1 MLSMKYPLFVKLIEQ
16 ETGCRV
22 QEEYRFHPYR
32 RWRFDIAVP
41 DLMVAVEIEGGIWS
55 GGRHTRGKGYQGDM
69 EKYNA
74 AQMLG
79 WKVLRYTPD
88 QVSVCLQDLKQFS
101 QGEAG

>member
-1 MLSMKYPLFVKLIEQ
+1 
-16 ETGCRV
+16 
-22 QEEYRFHPYR
+22 
-32 RWRFDIAVP
+32 
-41 DLMVAVEIEGGIWS
+41 MVAVEIEGGIWT

-74 AQMLG
+74 AQLYG

-88 QVSVCLQDLKQFS
+88 QIAACLQDLKQFS